1 VALILAAESGLLA
14 GLLLPGTATVVTAG
28 FLTHPAYG
36 DRPFAAVLATVI
48 AASAA
53 GANYG
58 YARGLGGVLT
68 TRLTGERYT
77 RLLARVR
84 THPRTVTFAAHC
96 IGGLRT
102 LFPRMAADASIPY
115 RRFAA
120 ANLAAACVWGSSLTI
135 AGHASGTALERV
147 RTASSLLGLPLLL
160 AALACYL
167 LWRAFC
173 LLR

>member
-1 VALILAAESGLLA
+1 MALILAAESGLLA

-36 DRPFAAVLATVI
+36 DRPFGAVAATVV

-58 YARGLGGVLT
+58 YARGDGRLT
-68 TRLTGERYT
+68 ARLTGARYA
-77 RLLARVR
+77 RLLAHVR
-84 THPRTVTFAAHC
+84 TRPLTVTFAAHC

-120 ANLAAACVWGSSLTI
+120 TNLAAACVWGSSLTL

-147 RTASSLLGLPLLL
+147 RAASSLLGPPLLP
-160 AALACYL
+160 AALACYV
-167 LWRAFC
+167 LWRALR